1 MKKNCLKI
9 AVVLGGLTLVGLIMG
24 GCGESRSP
32 FAGTYKSVE
41 SFAGKGNI
49 ELNLLED
56 GRGTW
61 ALAGKSV
68 EFTWV
73 VNEGKI
79 WIYTKTGAILIVT
92 PNEGGKMLSADM
104 TGEWHPGCP
113 PGACVVF
120 KRVAEGG

>member
-1 MKKNCLKI
+1 MKKDLLKL
-9 AVVLGGLTLVGLIMG
+9 AAVLGLVLVGLVIA

-41 SFAGKGNI
+41 PFGGKDYI
-49 ELNLLED
+49 DLSLLED
-56 GRGTW
+56 GKGTW
-61 ALAGKSV
+61 ALAGKTV

-92 PNEGGKMLSADM
+92 PSDGGKMLSADM

-113 PGACVVF
+113 PNACVVF
-120 KRVAEGG
+120 KRVQEGG